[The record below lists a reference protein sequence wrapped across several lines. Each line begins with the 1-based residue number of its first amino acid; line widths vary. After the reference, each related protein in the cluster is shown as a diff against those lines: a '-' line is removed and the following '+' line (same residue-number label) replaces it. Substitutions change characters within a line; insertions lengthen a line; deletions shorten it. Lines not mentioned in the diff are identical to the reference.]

1 MDNVAQTAT
10 PTAQTAE
17 PQTAPQSTPQA
28 EPQQTAPQA
37 EPQPEQ
43 TNDISD
49 GWFDGKE
56 GEQTQDQTQDQ
67 KEELAPKVNDPLD
80 EVPADGAY
88 KFFDE
93 NGKEIP
99 AEDVSSMSDA
109 FKEAGLTQ
117 RQANTLK
124 AKYDESVKN
133 VAQEVQRQN
142 MVAWAD
148 MAKGWKEEV
157 IADREF
163 GGDNLEQSKAY
174 VSRALNTFGDDDLK
188 SFVKE
193 GFGFRPS
200 LFKLLARTGKMLSDD
215 RFVKGSQ
222 VHEESAYE
230 RNKRRYPKSPELW
243 GSPDQ

>member
-1 MDNVAQTAT
+1 
-10 PTAQTAE
+10 
-17 PQTAPQSTPQA
+17 
-28 EPQQTAPQA
+28 
-37 EPQPEQ
+37 
-43 TNDISD
+43 
-49 GWFDGKE
+49 
-56 GEQTQDQTQDQ
+56 
-67 KEELAPKVNDPLD
+67 
-80 EVPADGAY
+80 
-88 KFFDE
+88 
-93 NGKEIP
+93 
-99 AEDVSSMSDA
+99 MSDA

-124 AKYDESVKN
+124 AKYDESIKN

>member
-17 PQTAPQSTPQA
+17 SQTAPQSAPQV

-37 EPQPEQ
+37 EVQPEQ
-43 TNDISD
+43 TNDLSD
-49 GWFDGKE
+49 GWFDGKD
-56 GEQTQDQTQDQ
+56 GEQSQEQ
-67 KEELAPKVNDPLD
+67 KPEEELAPKVADPLD

-99 AEDVSSMSDA
+99 AEDVSTVSDA

-124 AKYDESVKN
+124 SKYDESVKN
-133 VAQEVQRQN
+133 IAQEVQRQN
-142 MVAWAD
+142 MVAWSD

-188 SFVKE
+188 AFVKE

-222 VHEESAYE
+222 VHTESAYE

-243 GSPDQ
+243 GAPN

>member
-17 PQTAPQSTPQA
+17 PQTAPQS
-28 EPQQTAPQA
+28 APQV

-43 TNDISD
+43 SNDISD
-49 GWFDGKE
+49 GWFDGKD
-56 GEQTQDQTQDQ
+56 GEQPQEQ
-67 KEELAPKVNDPLD
+67 KQEEELAPKVNDPLD

-99 AEDVSSMSDA
+99 AEDVSTVSDA

-142 MVAWAD
+142 MVAWTD

>member
-17 PQTAPQSTPQA
+17 PQTAPQSTPQV

-43 TNDISD
+43 SNDISE

-56 GEQTQDQTQDQ
+56 GEQSQEQTQDQ
-67 KEELAPKVNDPLD
+67 KEELAPKVNDALD

-99 AEDVSSMSDA
+99 AEDVSSVSDA
-109 FKEAGLTQ
+109 FKEASLTQ

-124 AKYDESVKN
+124 AKYDES
-133 VAQEVQRQN
+133 
-142 MVAWAD
+142 
-148 MAKGWKEEV
+148 
-157 IADREF
+157 I
-163 GGDNLEQSKAY
+163 KAY
-174 VSRALNTFGDDDLK
+174 SIYR
-188 SFVKE
+188 SI
-193 GFGFRPS
+193 
-200 LFKLLARTGKMLSDD
+200 
-215 RFVKGSQ
+215 
-222 VHEESAYE
+222 
-230 RNKRRYPKSPELW
+230 
-243 GSPDQ
+243 

>member
-17 PQTAPQSTPQA
+17 PQTAPQS
-28 EPQQTAPQA
+28 APQV

-43 TNDISD
+43 SNDISD
-49 GWFDGKE
+49 GWFDGKD
-56 GEQTQDQTQDQ
+56 GEQPQEQ
-67 KEELAPKVNDPLD
+67 KQEEELAPKVNDPLD

-99 AEDVSSMSDA
+99 AEDVSTVSDA

-200 LFKLLARTGKMLSDD
+200 LFKLLARAGKMLSDD

>member
-17 PQTAPQSTPQA
+17 PQTAPQS
-28 EPQQTAPQA
+28 APQV

-43 TNDISD
+43 SNDISD
-49 GWFDGKE
+49 GWFDGKD
-56 GEQTQDQTQDQ
+56 GEQPQEQ
-67 KEELAPKVNDPLD
+67 KQEEELAPKVNDPLD

-99 AEDVSSMSDA
+99 AEDVSTVSDA

-142 MVAWAD
+142 MLAWAD

>member
-17 PQTAPQSTPQA
+17 PQTAPQS
-28 EPQQTAPQA
+28 APQV

-43 TNDISD
+43 SNDISD
-49 GWFDGKE
+49 GWFDGKD
-56 GEQTQDQTQDQ
+56 GEQPQEQ
-67 KEELAPKVNDPLD
+67 KQEEELAPKVNDPLD

-99 AEDVSSMSDA
+99 AEDVSTVSDA

>member
-1 MDNVAQTAT
+1 MLDKRLDGRNELIDRMRMEMLGPGSELSCVDVEHEILSADPSQRYCVGILYPQGNVIGL
-10 PTAQTAE
+10 E
-17 PQTAPQSTPQA
+17 
-28 EPQQTAPQA
+28 
-37 EPQPEQ
+37 
-43 TNDISD
+43 DD
-49 GWFDGKE
+49 D
-56 GEQTQDQTQDQ
+56 
-67 KEELAPKVNDPLD
+67 LD
-80 EVPADGAY
+80 SKSGD
-88 KFFDE
+88 
-93 NGKEIP
+93 
-99 AEDVSSMSDA
+99 S
-109 FKEAGLTQ
+109 
-117 RQANTLK
+117 
-124 AKYDESVKN
+124 
-133 VAQEVQRQN
+133 
-142 MVAWAD
+142 
-148 MAKGWKEEV
+148 KEEV

>member
-17 PQTAPQSTPQA
+17 SQTAPQSAPQV

-37 EPQPEQ
+37 EPQAEPQSEQ

-56 GEQTQDQTQDQ
+56 GEQSQEQTQDQ

-99 AEDVSSMSDA
+99 AEDVSSVSDA

-133 VAQEVQRQN
+133 VAQEVYS
-142 MVAWAD
+142 
-148 MAKGWKEEV
+148 MACCIFSA
-157 IADREF
+157 IAEID
-163 GGDNLEQSKAY
+163 SPTPTTAI
-174 VSRALNTFGDDDLK
+174 LK
-188 SFVKE
+188 V
-193 GFGFRPS
+193 
-200 LFKLLARTGKMLSDD
+200 
-215 RFVKGSQ
+215 
-222 VHEESAYE
+222 
-230 RNKRRYPKSPELW
+230 NNPK
-243 GSPDQ
+243 